1 MSIVKISWYECSDI
15 CNFYNQSTNYQNLSH
30 YISLNMS
37 QVWLITGASA
47 GFGLVLTEVV
57 LKHGHQVI
65 AATRN
70 PSKAAQENPQIES
83 LGGKWVKLDV
93 TSPSAVKDVDA
104 AIKSFGKGKI
114 DVLVNNAAFF
124 MSGGIEDVK

>member
-1 MSIVKISWYECSDI
+1 
-15 CNFYNQSTNYQNLSH
+15 
-30 YISLNMS
+30 MS
-37 QVWLITGASA
+37 QVWLITGASS
-47 GFGLVLTEVV
+47 GLGLVLTEVV

-65 AATRN
+65 AATRD

-93 TSPSAVKDVDA
+93 SSSSAVQDVDA
-104 AIKSFGKGKI
+104 AIKNLGAGKI

>member
-1 MSIVKISWYECSDI
+1 
-15 CNFYNQSTNYQNLSH
+15 
-30 YISLNMS
+30 MS

-47 GFGLVLTEVV
+47 GFGLILTEVV
-57 LKHGHQVI
+57 LKRGHQVI

-70 PSKAAQENPQIES
+70 PIKAAQENPQIES
-83 LGGKWVKLDV
+83 LGGRWVKLDV
-93 TSPSAVKDVDA
+93 TSPSAVQEVDA
-104 AIKSFGKGKI
+104 AIKSLGAGKI

>member
-1 MSIVKISWYECSDI
+1 
-15 CNFYNQSTNYQNLSH
+15 
-30 YISLNMS
+30 MS

-70 PSKAAQENPQIES
+70 PSKAAQENPQIEF

-93 TSPSAVKDVDA
+93 ASPSAGQDVDA
-104 AIKSFGKGKI
+104 AIKSLGAGKI
-114 DVLVNNAAFF
+114 DILVNNAAFF
-124 MSGGIEDVK
+124 MSGGIEDIK